1 MVKATAPVVPPTAL
15 GANWTCARRTSPLC
29 RVTGNFT
36 AAVPPPTRVTVTR
49 LIVNGSGSVIARR
62 PAPVT
67 VTVLVAVTVAAV
79 VVAECTGV
87 SVNVAVPADLSA
99 APPVMPNP

>member
-1 MVKATAPVVPPTAL
+1 MVKATAPVVPPTAP
-15 GANWTCARRTSPLC
+15 GANFTCARSTSPLC

-36 AAVPPPTRVTVTR
+36 VAVVPPWRVTVTR
-49 LIVNGSGSVIARR
+49 LIVNGSGSVSARR

-67 VTVLVAVTVAAV
+67 VTVLVAVTVAAE

-87 SVNVAVPADLSA
+87 SANVSVPPLFSA
-99 APPVMPNP
+99 APLVMPKP

>member
-1 MVKATAPVVPPTAL
+1 M
-15 GANWTCARRTSPLC
+15 R

-36 AAVPPPTRVTVTR
+36 VAVVPPWRVTVTR
-49 LIVNGSGSVIARR
+49 LMRTDSGWVSARR

-67 VTVLVAVTVAAV
+67 VTVLVAVTVAAE

-87 SVNVAVPADLSA
+87 SANASVPPLFSA
-99 APPVMPNP
+99 APLVMPKP